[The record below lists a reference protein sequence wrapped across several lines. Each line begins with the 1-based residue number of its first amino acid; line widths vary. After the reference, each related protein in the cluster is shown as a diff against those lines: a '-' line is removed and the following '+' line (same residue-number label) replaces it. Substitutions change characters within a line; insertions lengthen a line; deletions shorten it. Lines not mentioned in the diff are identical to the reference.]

1 MIWIFFTIYK
11 IRFSSKADE
20 GKAISGSIKTKRHLN
35 TAHRTQIL
43 LEKAGPGKGSLRYDI
58 GCRDLSQIMF
68 RNVCKCWSRRSWSS
82 ASPASLWRPF
92 LSGPGRSALQ
102 QSRRP
107 RRQWWSSASSRWVW
121 EYCKGSCLACKCEGE
136 HRRPSRHSKNWRNL

>member
-1 MIWIFFTIYK
+1 MEQLLQTTSSIKNINHRNDMDFFTIYK

-68 RNVCKCWSRRSWSS
+68 RNVCKYSRVHILRH
-82 ASPASLWRPF
+82 F
-92 LSGPGRSALQ
+92 LPCG
-102 QSRRP
+102 
-107 RRQWWSSASSRWVW
+107 
-121 EYCKGSCLACKCEGE
+121 
-136 HRRPSRHSKNWRNL
+136 